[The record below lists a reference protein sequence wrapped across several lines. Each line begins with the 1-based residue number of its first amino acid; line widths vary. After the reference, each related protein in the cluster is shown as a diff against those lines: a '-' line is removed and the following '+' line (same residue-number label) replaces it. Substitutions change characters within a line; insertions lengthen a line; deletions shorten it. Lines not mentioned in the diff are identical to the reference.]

1 MSKYSVEKNDL
12 QKEVFIFGDDV
23 DGVTNYTGSYIFTPK
38 PFTHQK
44 YNTTNKILNKDME
57 CEEIPYSETS
67 NEHGGTTVSIGYIT

>member
-23 DGVTNYTGSYIFTPK
+23 DGVVDYTGSYVFTPK
-38 PFTHQK
+38 PFREQE
-44 YNTTNKILNKDME
+44 YNTENKRLIRNMK

-67 NEHGGTTVSIGYIT
+67 NEQGGTTVSIGYIT